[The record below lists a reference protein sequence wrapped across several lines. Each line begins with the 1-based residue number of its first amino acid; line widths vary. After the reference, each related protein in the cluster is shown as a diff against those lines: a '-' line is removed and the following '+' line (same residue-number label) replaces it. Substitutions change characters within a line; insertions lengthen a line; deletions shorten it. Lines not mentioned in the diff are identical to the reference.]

1 MNDFLKMFLNLTV
14 TGAVSGVI
22 LAGVFLADPYRPTR
36 QRSLCAIFV
45 VLQERGLRFSKGFWR
60 GGYDL

>member
-36 QRSLCAIFV
+36 LRSLRRPYSSCSPRQRISNS
-45 VLQERGLRFSKGFWR
+45 SKR
-60 GGYDL
+60 P